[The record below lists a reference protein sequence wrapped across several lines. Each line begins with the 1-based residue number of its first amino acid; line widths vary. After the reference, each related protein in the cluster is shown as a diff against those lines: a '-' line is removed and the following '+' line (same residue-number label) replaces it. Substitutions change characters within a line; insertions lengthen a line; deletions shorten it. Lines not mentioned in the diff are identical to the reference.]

1 MERPTIKL
9 IENYCLTDN
18 MHLTKNPNI
27 LANPIHIYNFIFTII
42 VSIKKSTC
50 LLFLADR
57 RLSQCVR
64 ILKSMRTV

>member
-1 MERPTIKL
+1 MQRPMIKL
-9 IENYCLTDN
+9 IENYCLMDTCILQKIQTN
-18 MHLTKNPNI
+18 F

-57 RLSQCVR
+57 RLTHVF
-64 ILKSMRTV
+64 IY